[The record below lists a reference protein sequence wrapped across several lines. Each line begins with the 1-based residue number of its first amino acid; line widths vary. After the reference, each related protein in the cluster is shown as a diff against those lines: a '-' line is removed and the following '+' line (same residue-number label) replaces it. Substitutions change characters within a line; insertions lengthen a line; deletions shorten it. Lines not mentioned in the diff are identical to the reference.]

1 MVRLDMPDPF
11 THTDMVL
18 NCVLIERESSFNNT
32 QGQPLRNVVRASPS
46 RSLAIWTS
54 THKFHLNSAV
64 PIPDNASLVIFAQ
77 HHPAF
82 FGNNAIIY
90 GGIEVELD
98 R

>member
-1 MVRLDMPDPF
+1 
-11 THTDMVL
+11 MVL
-18 NCVLIERESSFNNT
+18 NCAHRAQPATNT
-32 QGQPLRNVVRASPS
+32 QGQPAQRVRAKSVKVIGNLDFPNTVS
-46 RSLAIWTS
+46 FS
-54 THKFHLNSAV
+54 LNSAV
-64 PIPDNASLVIFAQ
+64 PIPDDASLVIFAQ